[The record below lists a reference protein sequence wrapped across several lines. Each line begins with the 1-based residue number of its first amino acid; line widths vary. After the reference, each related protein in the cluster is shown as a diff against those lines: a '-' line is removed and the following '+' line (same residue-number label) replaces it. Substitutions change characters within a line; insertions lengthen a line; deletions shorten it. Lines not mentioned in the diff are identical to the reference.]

1 MIYFENQSKLK
12 LGELHLDEIAR
23 ELSDLCVE
31 VYVLEDE
38 EMIRLNATYRNK
50 PVLTDVLSFPYDSV
64 VPNLPLGSIAMS
76 ASLIELKAK
85 EFGHSLEEELK
96 LLFIHGF
103 LHLLGF
109 DHEVDHGEHR
119 KREEELIERFSLPKS
134 LIVRI

>member
-1 MIYFENQSKLK
+1 MIYFENQSKLA
-12 LGELHLDEIAR
+12 LEALILEEIAQ
-23 ELSDLCVE
+23 ELSDSLVE

-50 PVLTDVLSFPYDSV
+50 NELTDVLSFPYDNV

-76 ASLIELKAK
+76 ASLIKAKAK
-85 EFGHSLEEELK
+85 EFGHSIEEEAK

-109 DHEVDHGEHR
+109 DHETDCGQHR
-119 KREEELIERFSLPKS
+119 EREKELIEKFSLPPS
-134 LIVRI
+134 LIIRV